1 MEPSLHLRSL
11 GVSFLDWW
19 LGELKSLAGSLR
31 LPGSGAARRRLVASP
46 EGGGWRLERWQ
57 DGRLE
62 QSLGLPAG
70 GLAAAVRRLG
80 RSQGRSAV
88 LPLTLRL
95 PRELVFRTRLRLPQ
109 EARANLSEIVAADLQ
124 RATSF
129 GPDELAID
137 QRIVGRDAAART
149 LLVAVA
155 AAPRGVLQDLRERLG
170 LEGLGASSVDV
181 EADDGTQ
188 APGAGF
194 QLAGEE
200 ARAAAAGERRALR
213 ALGLLALVLTAAL
226 LIAPLWQKR
235 ELRDALQVRSDTLQE
250 EARLVAG
257 LQARIEGLAA
267 AEREA
272 RRLRGEQAS
281 NLRLLATLTELLDD
295 DTWLLELEREGP
307 RVRIAGYS
315 ASASALIAL
324 LEASPLFRDVAF
336 AQPVVQDPYEQAAR
350 FLIAF
355 EFEGGE
361 P

>member
-19 LGELKSLAGSLR
+19 LGELKGLAGSLR
-31 LPGSGAARRRLVASP
+31 LRWGGAARRRLVVAP

-80 RSQGRSAV
+80 RGQGRSAR

-95 PRELVFRTRLRLPQ
+95 PPDLAFRTRLRLPQ

-129 GPDELAID
+129 APEELAID
-137 QRIVGRDAAART
+137 QRIVARDAAART

-155 AAPRGVLQDLRERLG
+155 AAPRSVLLDLTERLT
-170 LEGLGASSVDV
+170 LEGVGATAVDV
-181 EADDGTQ
+181 GTDEGTKG
-188 APGAGF
+188 PSAGF
-194 QLAGEE
+194 ELAGQQ
-200 ARAAAAGERRALR
+200 ARAAAAGERRSLR

-226 LIAPLWQKR
+226 LIAPLWQKTQ
-235 ELRDALQVRSDTLQE
+235 LRDALQARSDALQE

-272 RRLRGEQAS
+272 RRLRAEQAS
-281 NLRLLATLTELLDD
+281 NLRLMAALTELLDD
-295 DTWLLELEREGP
+295 DTWLLELERDGP

-315 ASASALIAL
+315 ARASALIAL
-324 LEASPLFRDVAF
+324 LEDSPLFRDVAF

-355 EFEGGE
+355 ELEEGA